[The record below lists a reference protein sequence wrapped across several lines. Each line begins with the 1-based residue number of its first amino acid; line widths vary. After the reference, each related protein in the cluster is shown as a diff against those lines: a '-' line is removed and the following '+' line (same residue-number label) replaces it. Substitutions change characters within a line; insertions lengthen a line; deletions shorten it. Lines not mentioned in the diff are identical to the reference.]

1 MAVTST
7 SLSPMVHW
15 CSIPALARTFQ
26 IQLKENLLSP
36 NFLMSHNRC
45 KRKKT
50 FFVYVYNLPPSHL
63 TDLAILQGHCRRRLF
78 LKKKVKRKM
87 KNYIYQNNNST
98 TIIFTFRKKIEG
110 TFQIIFHLQLT
121 QQFRVDQEV
130 QAGPGLPVQQIGKKK
145 HFISLLECKM
155 TTNFIWARAQTGMQ

>member
-15 CSIPALARTFQ
+15 CSIPALARTFW

-36 NFLMSHNRC
+36 YFLMSHNRC

-63 TDLAILQGHCRRRLF
+63 TDLAILQGRCRRRLF
-78 LKKKVKRKM
+78 FKKREKEKWRITFTRIIIQPQLSSLAGKKLREPFKLSYPLTIDPAVPGGPGGPGWPWAPCTTNWKKK
-87 KNYIYQNNNST
+87 
-98 TIIFTFRKKIEG
+98 TF
-110 TFQIIFHLQLT
+110 H
-121 QQFRVDQEV
+121 
-130 QAGPGLPVQQIGKKK
+130 
-145 HFISLLECKM
+145 
-155 TTNFIWARAQTGMQ
+155 